1 MLLNINCRCHFRHG
15 HKPVILRL
23 PHISGPWEGF
33 LHSAEGTHKGLAQGA
48 CLNFIYCRLTLTS
61 DHWSEYWEK
70 SNQRAHSHKQLF
82 PSSPPT
88 TRAIST
94 QPFPACPVGSAAGHS
109 AVAAASP
116 MALPFLLLFHC
127 LSASLYPCLW
137 FLSWWLP
144 PAWGRGWLPPT
155 GHPIQSRQNPVHH
168 QASARAQLPGH
179 KVLHISQLQI
189 VTAQL
194 LLLLLVLLLIL
205 KRKPQPTFAPTS
217 PGKSICWSNVR

>member
-82 PSSPPT
+82 PSSPFPLSPSQLAPWAVQLVTVLWQQLHPWLFPSSCFSIASLHLCILAFDSWAGGCHQHGAGDGCHPLDTPFKAAETLCT
-88 TRAIST
+88 TRPLPEPSCRDTRCST
-94 QPFPACPVGSAAGHS
+94 SHS
-109 AVAAASP
+109 
-116 MALPFLLLFHC
+116 FKLL
-127 LSASLYPCLW
+127 
-137 FLSWWLP
+137 
-144 PAWGRGWLPPT
+144 
-155 GHPIQSRQNPVHH
+155 
-168 QASARAQLPGH
+168 QLNY
-179 KVLHISQLQI
+179 
-189 VTAQL
+189 
-194 LLLLLVLLLIL
+194 
-205 KRKPQPTFAPTS
+205 
-217 PGKSICWSNVR
+217 CCCC